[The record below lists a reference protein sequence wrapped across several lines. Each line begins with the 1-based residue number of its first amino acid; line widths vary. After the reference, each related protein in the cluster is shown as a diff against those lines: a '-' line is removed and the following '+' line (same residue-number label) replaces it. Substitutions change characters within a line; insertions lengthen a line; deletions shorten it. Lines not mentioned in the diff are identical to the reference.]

1 MKNVGPGEIVKNI
14 AYVNG
19 NPTNEVS
26 TRKNP
31 IVKFVLSAEYD
42 DPSLIEGAVF
52 KLTTKEG
59 ETMKK

>member
-1 MKNVGPGEIVKNI
+1 MKNVGPGEVVKNI

-31 IVKFVLSAEYD
+31 IVEFILSAEYD
-42 DPSLIEGAVF
+42 DPSLLEGAV
-52 KLTTKEG
+52 LS
-59 ETMKK
+59 